1 MSANATDQ
9 RLSFSNKIE
18 DTILLTVD
26 TTARQTSDT
35 MGPLQPGK
43 YLVQALSITGRCF
56 VKTTRFVKGQAAS
69 VTSPAD
75 PAAGASSLVKEF
87 PLDASGVRSFT
98 FFVRE
103 GINDRLEAKCAA
115 GGAAVLAITRTGE

>member
-9 RLSFSNKIE
+9 RLHFSNKIE
-18 DTILLTVD
+18 DTVLLTVD
-26 TTARQTSDT
+26 TTARQTSDA

-56 VKTTRFVKGQAAS
+56 VKAVPFVKGHAPD
-69 VTSPAD
+69 VVSPAD
-75 PAAGASSLVKEF
+75 PAAGASALIKEF
-87 PLDASGVRSFT
+87 PLDALGVRSFT

-115 GGAAVLAITRTGE
+115 AGAAVLAITRTGE